1 MNRAVDELLD
11 EVIAREGGFVHRPAD
26 CGGPTKFGITQR
38 TLSAWL
44 GRPATVDEV
53 RTLDEETAREIYVAR
68 YLAGPRIDTLPP
80 EIVPQ
85 VFDMAVNHGPRRA
98 VRILQE
104 VLNLAGWRVDVD
116 GTVGPETRRAAL
128 EAQEQMGPFLANA
141 VADQRANF
149 YRRLVAGDPPNAS
162 SCKGGW
168 QGPKHSK
175 FPWRM
180 QHDRESTLH
189 VARRR
194 SAVAG
199 LDDLW

>member
-1 MNRAVDELLD
+1 MSWTVDELLD
-11 EVIAREGGFVHRPAD
+11 EVIAREGGFVHHPAD
-26 CGGPTKFGITQR
+26 RGGPTKFGITQQ

-85 VFDMAVNHGPRRA
+85 VFDMAVNHGPRQA

-104 VLNLAGWRVDVD
+104 VLGLAGWRVDVD
-116 GTVGPETRRAAL
+116 GVVGPETRRAAI

-141 VADQRANF
+141 IADQRANF
-149 YRRLVAGDPPNAS
+149 YRRLIAANPSQRVFLRGWLRRAEGFKVATPAFAKAS
-162 SCKGGW
+162 ADK
-168 QGPKHSK
+168 
-175 FPWRM
+175 
-180 QHDRESTLH
+180 EET
-189 VARRR
+189 VA
-194 SAVAG
+194 
-199 LDDLW
+199 